1 MIIMFINKNSLQVK
15 ISGGNYVNLGDYIL
29 DAEYSYNKLWS
40 SDSGRNLAGKLS
52 GTLIGIF
59 HKIRVQFRKLNKTE
73 METIVPILDASRQT
87 IKYYDPKKKTNV
99 EMATYTGDWKV
110 INKHIIDSNGKNE
123 GFQISFISVAKRS

>member
-1 MIIMFINKNSLQVK
+1 MFINKNSLLVK

-40 SDSGRNLAGKLS
+40 SDSGRNLAGKQS

-59 HKIRVQFRKLNKTE
+59 PKIIVQFRKLNKTE
-73 METIVPILDASRQT
+73 METIAPILDASRQT

-99 EMATYTGDWKV
+99 EMVTYTGDWKV
-110 INKHIIDSNGKNE
+110 TNKHIIDSNGKNE